1 MSYTFYVKAEGVAA
15 CLESID
21 KKDKKV
27 RAGVR
32 KALRRGGTRV
42 KRSAKQKVGRKT
54 GNLKKSIISKN
65 YKLSVHVMASTGRTR
80 KGDRLK
86 GYHAHLVE
94 YGHKGSTVEPISPH
108 RALKIALLTKT
119 GRLSKRSR
127 FAARAEA
134 GPAAPHPFMR
144 PALKEQEPSII
155 AEIRR
160 NTQEAV
166 K

>member
-15 CLESID
+15 CLESLD
-21 KKDKKV
+21 KKNKKV

-54 GNLKKSIISKN
+54 GNLKKSIIQKN
-65 YKLSVHVMASTGRTR
+65 YKLSVHVVAGTGKTR

-94 YGHKGSTVEPISPH
+94 YGHKGATIRPISPH

-127 FAARAEA
+127 FVARAEA

-144 PALKEQEPSII
+144 PALKEQEPSIV

-166 K
+166 R

>member
-1 MSYTFYVKAEGVAA
+1 MYTFYVKAEGVEA
-15 CLESID
+15 CLENLAT
-21 KKDKKV
+21 KNKKV

-32 KALRRGGTRV
+32 KALRSGGSRV
-42 KRSAKQKVGRKT
+42 RRSAKQKVGRKT
-54 GNLKKSIISKN
+54 GNLKKSIIQKN
-65 YKLSVHVMASTGRTR
+65 YKLSVHVIASRGLTK

-94 YGHKGSTVEPISPH
+94 YGHKGSTIRPVN
-108 RALKIALLTKT
+108 RKALKIPRLTRT
-119 GRLSKRSR
+119 GRRSKKA
-127 FAARAEA
+127 FFIARANA

-155 AEIRR
+155 AEINK

>member
-1 MSYTFYVKAEGVAA
+1 MSYTFYVKAEGVAE
-15 CLESID
+15 CLKTLD
-21 KKDKKV
+21 AKDKKV

-65 YKLSVHVMASTGRTR
+65 YKLSVHVLASTGWTK

-94 YGHKGSTVEPISPH
+94 YGHKGSTAKPISPH
-108 RALKIALLTKT
+108 RALRIALQTKT
-119 GRLSKRSR
+119 GRISKKAY
-127 FAARAEA
+127 FVARAEA

-155 AEIRR
+155 AEIQKSTR
-160 NTQEAV
+160 EAV

>member
-15 CLESID
+15 CLEALD
-21 KKDKKV
+21 KKDKRV

-65 YKLSVHVMASTGRTR
+65 YKLSVHVIAS
-80 KGDRLK
+80 KGMTKKGERLK

-94 YGHKGSTVEPISPH
+94 YGHKGSTAKPISPH

-160 NTQEAV
+160 NTQEAI

>member
-1 MSYTFYVKAEGVAA
+1 MYTFYVKAEGVEA
-15 CLESID
+15 CLESLAT
-21 KKDKKV
+21 KNKKV

-32 KALRRGGTRV
+32 KALRRGGSRV
-42 KRSAKQKVGRKT
+42 RRSAKQKVGRKT
-54 GNLKKSIISKN
+54 GNLKKSIIQKN
-65 YKLSVHVMASTGRTR
+65 YKLSVHVIASRGLTK

-94 YGHKGSTVEPISPH
+94 YGHKGSSIRPVN
-108 RALKIALLTKT
+108 RKALRLPRLTRT
-119 GRLSKRSR
+119 GRVSKRGGI
-127 FAARAEA
+127 FVARANA

-144 PALKEQEPSII
+144 PALKEQEPSIVADI
-155 AEIRR
+155 NK

>member
-1 MSYTFYVKAEGVAA
+1 MSYTFYVKAEGVAE
-15 CLESID
+15 CLKSID
-21 KKDKKV
+21 TKNKKV
-27 RAGVR
+27 KAGVR
-32 KALRRGGTRV
+32 RALRRGGTRV

-65 YKLSVHVMASTGRTR
+65 YKLSVHVLASTGRTK

-94 YGHKGSTVEPISPH
+94 YGHKGSTVRPISPH
-108 RALKIALLTKT
+108 RALRIALLTKT
-119 GRLSKRSR
+119 GRISKKS
-127 FAARAEA
+127 FFVAKAEA

-144 PALKEQEPSII
+144 PALKEQEPSIV
-155 AEIRR
+155 ADIRKS
-160 NTQEAV
+160 TQEAV